1 MTPAVFYVKP
11 GDGPFL
17 RVRLIFGAEIA
28 DGFGKS
34 LKISEFQSIYLASL
48 LWPGSC
54 ISYSQETEAETMMT
68 TIETRTPLTVSSTS
82 QQVVVV
88 SKQSQLNG
96 LLETVLD
103 AGQYDVVFIESTE
116 HAYSHIK
123 RLTPHLIIVCLDIDD
138 IDGFQVLSM
147 LKLDNDTKN
156 IPVVTCTVTQDDEST
171 RDESLDPP
179 EDVFDQPAAMQLN

>member
-1 MTPAVFYVKP
+1 
-11 GDGPFL
+11 
-17 RVRLIFGAEIA
+17 
-28 DGFGKS
+28 
-34 LKISEFQSIYLASL
+34 
-48 LWPGSC
+48 
-54 ISYSQETEAETMMT
+54 MMT
-68 TIETRTPLTVSSTS
+68 TTDARMPMTVRSAS

-103 AGQYDVVFIESTE
+103 AGQYDVVFVESTE

-138 IDGFQVLSM
+138 LDGFQVLSM
-147 LKLDNDTKN
+147 LKLDADTKF
-156 IPVVTCTVTQDDEST
+156 IPVVTCTVQGDDDMN

-179 EDVFDQPAAMQLN
+179 DDVFSQPAIMQLN

>member
-1 MTPAVFYVKP
+1 
-11 GDGPFL
+11 
-17 RVRLIFGAEIA
+17 
-28 DGFGKS
+28 
-34 LKISEFQSIYLASL
+34 
-48 LWPGSC
+48 
-54 ISYSQETEAETMMT
+54 MMT
-68 TIETRTPLTVSSTS
+68 TLDARTPMTVRAAS

-103 AGQYDVVFIESTE
+103 AGQYDVVFVESTE

-147 LKLDNDTKN
+147 LKLDEETKG
-156 IPVVTCTVTQDDEST
+156 IPVVTCTVSSDEQVT

-179 EDVFDQPAAMQLN
+179 DDVFSEPAVMQLN

>member
-1 MTPAVFYVKP
+1 
-11 GDGPFL
+11 
-17 RVRLIFGAEIA
+17 
-28 DGFGKS
+28 
-34 LKISEFQSIYLASL
+34 
-48 LWPGSC
+48 
-54 ISYSQETEAETMMT
+54 MMT
-68 TIETRTPLTVSSTS
+68 TTDARTPMTVRSNS

-103 AGQYDVVFIESTE
+103 AGQYDVVFVESTE

-138 IDGFQVLSM
+138 LDGFQVLSM
-147 LKLDNDTKN
+147 LKLDADTKG
-156 IPVVTCTVTQDDEST
+156 IPVVTCTIQQDDEET

-179 EDVFDQPAAMQLN
+179 DDVFRQPAAMQLN

>member
-1 MTPAVFYVKP
+1 MLPVLRKA
-11 GDGPFL
+11 GDG
-17 RVRLIFGAEIA
+17 G
-28 DGFGKS
+28 
-34 LKISEFQSIYLASL
+34 
-48 LWPGSC
+48 
-54 ISYSQETEAETMMT
+54 ETMMT
-68 TIETRTPLTVSSTS
+68 TTDARTPMTVRTTS

-103 AGQYDVVFIESTE
+103 AGQYDVVFVESTE

-147 LKLDNDTKN
+147 LKLDDETKG
-156 IPVVTCTVTQDDEST
+156 IPLVTCTVSSDEQSTQDESP
-171 RDESLDPP
+171 EPP
-179 EDVFDQPAAMQLN
+179 DDVFSQPAVMQLH

>member
-1 MTPAVFYVKP
+1 M
-11 GDGPFL
+11 
-17 RVRLIFGAEIA
+17 
-28 DGFGKS
+28 S
-34 LKISEFQSIYLASL
+34 LGL
-48 LWPGSC
+48 LLVLVTAGNGGG
-54 ISYSQETEAETMMT
+54 TMMT
-68 TIETRTPLTVSSTS
+68 TTDVRTPMTVRSTS

-103 AGQYDVVFIESTE
+103 AGQYDVVFVESTE

-147 LKLDNDTKN
+147 LKLDEDTKG
-156 IPVVTCTVTQDDEST
+156 IPLVTCTVSQDDEAA
-171 RDESLDPP
+171 RDETLDPP
-179 EDVFDQPAAMQLN
+179 DDVFSQPAIMQLN

>member
-1 MTPAVFYVKP
+1 
-11 GDGPFL
+11 
-17 RVRLIFGAEIA
+17 
-28 DGFGKS
+28 
-34 LKISEFQSIYLASL
+34 
-48 LWPGSC
+48 
-54 ISYSQETEAETMMT
+54 MMT
-68 TIETRTPLTVSSTS
+68 TTEPRTPLTGKAAS

-103 AGQYDVVFIESTE
+103 AGQYDVVFVESTE

-147 LKLDNDTKN
+147 LKLDATTRH
-156 IPVVTCTVTQDDEST
+156 IPVVTCTVTSDDDND
-171 RDESLDPP
+171 RDEPFERAEDDVFSDPP
-179 EDVFDQPAAMQLN
+179 AMCMN

>member
-1 MTPAVFYVKP
+1 
-11 GDGPFL
+11 
-17 RVRLIFGAEIA
+17 
-28 DGFGKS
+28 
-34 LKISEFQSIYLASL
+34 
-48 LWPGSC
+48 
-54 ISYSQETEAETMMT
+54 MMT
-68 TIETRTPLTVSSTS
+68 TTETRTPLTGRCTS

-103 AGQYDVVFIESTE
+103 AGQYDVVFVESTE

-147 LKLDNDTKN
+147 LKLDHDTKN
-156 IPVVTCTVTQDDEST
+156 IPVVTCTVSAEDEVPPDESVD
-171 RDESLDPP
+171 RPD
-179 EDVFDQPAAMQLN
+179 DVFSQPPAMQLN